1 LRAALLREVD
11 GPFELVDLPDP
22 ESDGPESDGKV
33 LVRVRAAG
41 VNFADV
47 LVRRGRYPQM
57 PELPAVLGSEI
68 AGELEDGTRV
78 MAITSGAGGYAELAA
93 VERAQVVPLP
103 EHASFAEGA
112 AFLLTFLTAYIPL
125 TRQARLNPGT
135 RVLVHAAAGGVGS
148 AAVQLARAFGA
159 HVVAAVGSADKLDVC
174 ERLGAAESYVY
185 DELPEDLK
193 ADVVVDPVGGE
204 LFSQGVARLRPLGVL
219 LALGSAAGPWPET
232 NPGLLVGRNVG
243 VQGFYL
249 GRLLR
254 LDPELVGTAVGE
266 LLALWQTRAFT
277 PLVGA
282 ELPLEDVE
290 RAHELLESRGSV
302 GKVVLVP

>member
-1 LRAALLREVD
+1 LRAAVLAAVD
-11 GPFELVDLPDP
+11 GPFELLDVPDASVD
-22 ESDGPESDGKV
+22 GGKV

-57 PELPAVLGSEI
+57 PELPTVLGSEI

-78 MAITSGAGGYAELAA
+78 MAITSGGGGYAQLAA

-103 EHASFAEGA
+103 DGASFAEGA

-125 TRQARLNPGT
+125 TRQARVRSGGA
-135 RVLVHAAAGGVGS
+135 VLVYAAAGGVGS
-148 AAVQLARAFGA
+148 AAIQVARALGA
-159 HVVAAVGSADKLDVC
+159 RVVAAVGSAEKLETC
-174 ERLGAAESYVY
+174 RELGAEEAYVY
-185 DELPEDLK
+185 DELPEELRVDAVL
-193 ADVVVDPVGGE
+193 DPVGGE
-204 LFSQGVARLRPLGVL
+204 LFAGSFARLRPLGSVV
-219 LALGSAAGPWPET
+219 AIGSAAGAWPEVE
-232 NPGLLVGRNVG
+232 PARLVGRNVG
-243 VQGFYL
+243 LHGFYL

-254 LDPELVGTAVGE
+254 LEPELVGGAVGE
-266 LLALWQTRAFT
+266 LLGLWQAGALH

-282 ELPLEDVE
+282 ELPLDEVE
-290 RAHELLESRGSV
+290 RAHELVESRRSV

>member
-11 GPFELVDLPDP
+11 GPFEIRDMPEPDA
-22 ESDGPESDGKV
+22 EGKV

-57 PELPAVLGSEI
+57 PDLPAVLGSEI

-78 MAITSGAGGYAELAA
+78 MAITSGAGGYAEVVA
-93 VERAQVVPLP
+93 VDRAQVVPLP
-103 EHASFAEGA
+103 DAASFAEGA
-112 AFLLTFLTAYIPL
+112 SFLLTFLTAYIPL
-125 TRQARLNPGT
+125 TRQARVAAGT
-135 RVLVHAAAGGVGS
+135 TVLVHAAAGGVGT
-148 AAVQLARAFGA
+148 AAVQLASALGGR
-159 HVVAAVGSADKLDVC
+159 VVAAAGSAEKLGVC
-174 ERLGAAESYVY
+174 LELGAAEAYVY
-185 DELPEDLK
+185 DELPEDLRV
-193 ADVVVDPVGGE
+193 DVVVDPVGGE
-204 LFSQGVARLRPLGVL
+204 LFSAAVSRLRPLGVV
-219 LALGSAAGPWPET
+219 LALGSAAGPWAEL

-254 LDPELVGTAVGE
+254 LDPELVGAAVIE
-266 LLALWQTRAFT
+266 LVALWERGAFT

-282 ELPLEDVE
+282 ELPLDEVE
-290 RAHELLESRGSV
+290 RAHELVESRRSV
-302 GKVVLVP
+302 GKVVLLP

>member
-1 LRAALLREVD
+1 LKAALLREVN
-11 GPFELVDLPDP
+11 GPFEVADLSDP
-22 ESDGPESDGKV
+22 EVDGKV

-78 MAITSGAGGYAELAA
+78 MAITSGAGGYAELAV

-103 EHASFAEGA
+103 DHASFAEGA
-112 AFLLTFLTAYIPL
+112 SFLLTFLTAYIPL
-125 TRQARLNPGT
+125 TRQARLVPGT
-135 RVLVHAAAGGVGS
+135 RVLVHAAAGGVGT
-148 AAVQLARAFGA
+148 AAVQLARALGA
-159 HVVAAVGSADKLDVC
+159 HVVAAAGSAEKLDVC
-174 ERLGAAESYVY
+174 TRLGASEAFLY
-185 DELPEDLK
+185 DELPDDLK
-193 ADVVVDPVGGE
+193 VDVVVDPVGGD
-204 LFSQGVARLRPLGVL
+204 LFAQGIARLRPLGVL

-254 LDPELVGTAVGE
+254 LEPEAVGAAVGE
-266 LLALWQTRAFT
+266 LLALWQTGAFA
-277 PLVGA
+277 PLVGT
-282 ELPLEDVE
+282 ELPLAEVE
-290 RAHELLESRGSV
+290 RAHELLESRRSV

>member
-1 LRAALLREVD
+1 LKAALLREVN
-11 GPFELVDLPDP
+11 GPFEVADLSDP
-22 ESDGPESDGKV
+22 EGDGKV

-78 MAITSGAGGYAELAA
+78 MAITSGAGGYAELAV

-103 EHASFAEGA
+103 DHASFAEGA
-112 AFLLTFLTAYIPL
+112 SFLLTFLTAYIPL
-125 TRQARLNPGT
+125 TRQARLVPGT
-135 RVLVHAAAGGVGS
+135 RVLVHAAAGGVGT
-148 AAVQLARAFGA
+148 AAVQLARALGA
-159 HVVAAVGSADKLDVC
+159 HVVAAAGSAEKLDVC
-174 ERLGAAESYVY
+174 TRLGASEAFLY
-185 DELPEDLK
+185 DELPDDLK
-193 ADVVVDPVGGE
+193 VDVVVDPVGGD
-204 LFSQGVARLRPLGVL
+204 LFAQGIARLRPLGVL

-254 LDPELVGTAVGE
+254 LEPEAVGAAVGE
-266 LLALWQTRAFT
+266 LLALWQTGAFA
-277 PLVGA
+277 PLVGT
-282 ELPLEDVE
+282 ELPLAEVE
-290 RAHELLESRGSV
+290 RAHELLESRRSV